1 MTFSAESVAAVK
13 SRLQERMD
21 QRKLE
26 RDIREAVVMVQRRRY
41 LDSIP
46 DAQFEPVGKV
56 NTHKHEPV

>member
-1 MTFSAESVAAVK
+1 MTFSAESVSAVK
-13 SRLQERMD
+13 ARLQERME

-46 DAQFEPVGKV
+46 EAQFYPIRKTDRMESV
-56 NTHKHEPV
+56 

>member
-1 MTFSAESVAAVK
+1 MSLDIPDCYDPVIQAE
-13 SRLQERMD
+13 

-46 DAQFEPVGKV
+46 EAQFEPIRKTDRMESV
-56 NTHKHEPV
+56 

>member
-13 SRLQERMD
+13 ARLQERME

-46 DAQFEPVGKV
+46 EAQFEPIRKTDRMESV
-56 NTHKHEPV
+56 

>member
-1 MTFSAESVAAVK
+1 MMGIFTKFSSDEIAAAK
-13 SRLQERMD
+13 ARLQERMD

-46 DAQFEPVGKV
+46 EAQFEPIRK
-56 NTHKHEPV
+56 TDRM